1 MACGQTSANAVRD
14 KLLDGDKKHSH
25 YFCDQCREDITSE
38 RFNSTVE
45 PDFDLCDGCMGSPE
59 GQELNKVHHFERT
72 GDAPA
77 LEGLGTK
84 VETHGMGWFTAQMY
98 KAALRTPQMEKARTR
113 DLAVLSQCLLQSV
126 PTLYNTCVGYDTC
139 TSEAAI
145 LVAVASNT
153 RVRPILC
160 FAERSSDVLGQRRTC
175 VIVRRNVSSQLN
187 HAIFK
192 QLPAAAAS
200 ATTAFLQKKVQQPAS
215 THERRRRRERKKQK
229 KKGHQTA
236 RAPKRPV
243 YATVDMFA
251 VRGGRNQLPIAKLV
265 RSIVSY
271 GVHHGHA
278 VVTKGLGYRSSK
290 AAGGLTA
297 VFEDKRANRR
307 DATLG
312 DLPPKWS
319 AAAPPPV
326 PHHHQSDEVL
336 GCIQQRDQIVFHA
349 LNAKRMAK
357 ELCVDEPI
365 AYQRTPNESP
375 K

>member
-1 MACGQTSANAVRD
+1 MLQAKAMSVRKDIFSD
-14 KLLDGDKKHSH
+14 KA
-25 YFCDQCREDITSE
+25 F
-38 RFNSTVE
+38 
-45 PDFDLCDGCMGSPE
+45 
-59 GQELNKVHHFERT
+59 
-72 GDAPA
+72 
-77 LEGLGTK
+77 
-84 VETHGMGWFTAQMY
+84 
-98 KAALRTPQMEKARTR
+98 
-113 DLAVLSQCLLQSV
+113 
-126 PTLYNTCVGYDTC
+126 
-139 TSEAAI
+139 
-145 LVAVASNT
+145 
-153 RVRPILC
+153 
-160 FAERSSDVLGQRRTC
+160 
-175 VIVRRNVSSQLN
+175 QL
-187 HAIFK
+187 
-192 QLPAAAAS
+192 
-200 ATTAFLQKKVQQPAS
+200 
-215 THERRRRRERKKQK
+215 
-229 KKGHQTA
+229 
-236 RAPKRPV
+236 APKRPV
-243 YATVDMFA
+243 YATVDMCA
-251 VRGGRNQLPIAKLV
+251 ARGGRNQLPIAKLV

-326 PHHHQSDEVL
+326 PHHHQYDEVL

-375 K
+375 KKKEEAASVAKVSHGFFVSGVGCCEF